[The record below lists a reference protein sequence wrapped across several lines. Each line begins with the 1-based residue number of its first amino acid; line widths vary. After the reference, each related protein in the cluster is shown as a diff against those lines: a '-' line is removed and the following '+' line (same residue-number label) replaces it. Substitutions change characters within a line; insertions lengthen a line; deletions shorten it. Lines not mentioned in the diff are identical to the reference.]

1 MSEGGSG
8 KASCPECGKAA
19 TRNFCEHCGANLG
32 GRFCN
37 QCGAKI
43 APKAKFCNQ
52 CGEGAAGGPA
62 DGGAHRAAAAAAVGG
77 QNLPWWIAGVAM
89 FGLIVVVGTKMVSSG
104 GPSEPAPVQP
114 APAARSA
121 APGLGTGVPPDISQM
136 TPIEAADKLY
146 QRIMMAAAEGDSVGA
161 QQFLPMGLAAY
172 ERARPLDADGLF
184 HLSLLQRTDS
194 RPEEALATALQ
205 ILDADPDH
213 LLGLSAAGEAAAEL
227 GRTEEAV
234 AHYQHIVDVYDP
246 QMATQL
252 VEYLDH
258 GGITNNLRNVAEAF
272 LAGR

>member
-1 MSEGGSG
+1 MSKRGSG
-8 KASCPECGKAA
+8 KPSCPECGKAA
-19 TRNFCEHCGANLG
+19 TGNFCEHCGANLG

-37 QCGAKI
+37 QCGAEI

-52 CGEGAAGGPA
+52 CGEGAAGGAA

-89 FGLIVVVGTKMVSSG
+89 FGLIVVVGTQMVRSG

-114 APAARSA
+114 AGR
-121 APGLGTGVPPDISQM
+121 LGTGAPPDISQM
-136 TPIEAADKLY
+136 TSIEAADNLY
-146 QRIMMAAAEGDSVGA
+146 NRIMTAAAEGDSVGA
-161 QQFLPMGLAAY
+161 RQFMPMGLAAY

-184 HLSLLQRTDS
+184 HLSLLQSTATRL
-194 RPEEALATALQ
+194 EESLATALQ
-205 ILDADPDH
+205 ILEANPDH
-213 LLGLSAAGEAAAEL
+213 LLGLSAAAEVAAEL
-227 GRTEEAV
+227 GRTEEAT
-234 AHYQHIVDVYDP
+234 AHYQHIVDVYDA

-272 LAGR
+272 LAGG